1 MSRFFYLIGKSVRNI
16 VGRPLSAMTSLLSLL
31 LLFLMF
37 DLVWISSLSSK
48 LYLEKMTADIDMEI
62 FLDDSIPDSTIS
74 VILGAISDMDGIEE
88 IEYITKEAARDKL
101 NAMMGTDLLA
111 GFTDNPLP
119 RSIIISFTEQ
129 YRNSAY
135 LADLES
141 NFRRLTGVSEIYYP
155 KTWLEK
161 IETTRSLVVK
171 IVIFLGIV
179 ISLAVILNLL
189 HSIRLSARS
198 RGQELLQH
206 RLLGAGRIFLSFP
219 YIFEG
224 VFYSAVSAAAG
235 WAIILYAGSRLS
247 FQGFDIVFPQPVD
260 LAYFGLGAVIIGFL
274 GGYAGIRRSLK

>member
-48 LYLEKMTADIDMEI
+48 LYLEEMTADIDMEL

-141 NFRRLTGVSEIYYP
+141 NFKRLTGVSEIYYP

-161 IETTRSLVVK
+161 IETTRRLVVK

-224 VFYSAVSAAAG
+224 IFYSAVSAAAG
-235 WAIILYAGSRLS
+235 WAIIFYAINRLS
-247 FQGFDIVFPQPVD
+247 FQGFDIVFPQPVE
-260 LAYFGLGAVIIGFL
+260 LAYFGLAAVIIGFL